1 MGDFLFL
8 HIFISM
14 KRIIR
19 LTETDLH
26 KIIKKVILEQTEK
39 ELTLPLP
46 LYWAQANTDI
56 YTITAS
62 YSISDEELFN
72 KIIKTIDI
80 NPRQNG
86 PKMVVDQTLYSYL
99 RIEGRVYTTTLSH
112 SNTYFMDLNFSSG
125 ELKIKL
131 DFNDVLEP
139 SRSDYFDLDNITL
152 YPFKSGTSEQ
162 DCFNVDGTLKKDND
176 FISGVMTFY
185 QLEVGKLLTNLISKN
200 IK

>member
-1 MGDFLFL
+1 
-8 HIFISM
+8 M

-46 LYWAQANTDI
+46 LNWAQANTDI